1 MTIDKSMNIVEILRI
16 NEGIADILMASGM
29 HCLGCI
35 MAHGETLEQACA
47 VHGIDPDALT
57 QQINDFRQ
65 IRLKPKR
72 AAIFYSSEVS
82 RQAERRI
89 PFRIL
94 LCIFSPINR
103 RLRRAAC
110 WLLFLRF
117 FLPGLMKQPPM
128 GRFLGRLWS
137 FF

>member
-57 QQINDFRQ
+57 QQINDFLAQ
-65 IRLKPKR
+65 EAQALPPSLRLCSQRRTPFR
-72 AAIFYSSEVS
+72 VLLCVS
-82 RQAERRI
+82 RLWVG
-89 PFRIL
+89 L
-94 LCIFSPINR
+94 LR
-103 RLRRAAC
+103 
-110 WLLFLRF
+110 
-117 FLPGLMKQPPM
+117 
-128 GRFLGRLWS
+128 
-137 FF
+137 